1 MAKKKMTVLD
11 FKKFK
16 EEGRKFAYVTAYDY
30 TTASI
35 VNESDVEVI
44 LVGDSLAMIML
55 GYNTTVGV
63 TLDDMIHHIRPV
75 VKGAPDTFVV
85 GDMPFG
91 SYQES
96 PEQAIHSACR
106 ILMETN
112 CDCVKLEGGAKMAPT
127 IRRMVDVGIP
137 VMGHIGMTPQSA
149 TSFGGFKVQGG
160 TPEAAKQLI
169 LDAKALEEAGAFSIV
184 LECVPSV
191 VARAVTEAVSIPILG
206 IGAGPYVDCQVLV
219 TQDLLDMYGDFKPKF
234 VKHFA
239 HIREEMVKGLNL
251 FHEETLSG
259 AFPSPEYSFNKQ
271 VEIPELD

>member
-160 TPEAAKQLI
+160 TPEGARQLI

-191 VARAVTEAVSIPILG
+191 VAKAVTEAVSIPVLG
-206 IGAGPYVDCQVLV
+206 IGASPYVDCQVLV